1 MIQSLSS
8 SKPSDDL
15 PLFFGALRRY
25 DPRHR
30 LAKHF
35 LRAVAEQAPCT
46 LVPTGDYPLEVF
58 ADDGVFGRCDDGG
71 EPRLVLLRF
80 FLLGD
85 VKLVAKYGASARG
98 NIRELNCSIPAD
110 RNRLTF
116 FSGYRLFHHLL
127 TGHLVLSATK
137 LPVGDS
143 ARALRYLLATAV
155 YYLNHKITSFQVSC
169 NPVSGCKVLFVGIR
183 SPTQL

>member
-30 LAKHF
+30 LAEHF
-35 LRAVAEQAPCT
+35 FSAVAEQAPCT
-46 LVPTGDYPLEVF
+46 FVPTGDYPLEAF
-58 ADDGVFGRCDDGG
+58 ADDGVFGRFDDGG
-71 EPRLVLLRF
+71 EPRLVLLCF

-85 VKLVAKYGASARG
+85 VKLVAKYAASARW
-98 NIRELNCSIPAD
+98 NTWKLNCGIPAG

-116 FSGYRLFHHLL
+116 FSGYRLFHQLL
-127 TGHLVLSATK
+127 TGHPVLSA
-137 LPVGDS
+137 P
-143 ARALRYLLATAV
+143 
-155 YYLNHKITSFQVSC
+155 KIAC
-169 NPVSGCKVLFVGIR
+169 R
-183 SPTQL
+183 